1 MKEFSETHNFDHIHT
16 ILVKRPKISPAAS
29 CQELLADA
37 SNETG
42 SLGFSLSIVK
52 TALSPL
58 RSDNHTCHCLV
69 TPALPAPACPRLCSA
84 LIANYRCIVQV
95 WCAIVVA
102 HCGPRLGDP
111 GVVSRKHNLDV
122 SARIWTSKGTCP
134 LRSAIHLVLPPGE
147 GDISAGHSLWDGSNK
162 NENDDSVL
170 MPRGKMFVLSLSR
183 ARANTHVR
191 THARTRARARA
202 HTRTHRGR
210 PTGLSLMLHS
220 FKKKQNNSVTKLQ
233 RK

>member
-69 TPALPAPACPRLCSA
+69 TPALPAD
-84 LIANYRCIVQV
+84 
-95 WCAIVVA
+95 
-102 HCGPRLGDP
+102 CG
-111 GVVSRKHNLDV
+111 VRKIEDN
-122 SARIWTSKGTCP
+122 
-134 LRSAIHLVLPPGE
+134 GE
-147 GDISAGHSLWDGSNK
+147 GRIK
-162 NENDDSVL
+162 VK
-170 MPRGKMFVLSLSR
+170 PSR
-183 ARANTHVR
+183 TKSF
-191 THARTRARARA
+191 TRQADRQRIE
-202 HTRTHRGR
+202 TR
-210 PTGLSLMLHS
+210 
-220 FKKKQNNSVTKLQ
+220 
-233 RK
+233 